1 MVGKERQTMDVHV
14 SMPSKGFTIMNL
26 FISHTLF
33 NLFGFMISIILY
45 IILMCAGAMNQKEA
59 SKCLALVILSALV
72 WAFEVEFA
80 TEKTIFI
87 C

>member
-1 MVGKERQTMDVHV
+1 LVGKERQTMDAHV

-26 FISHTLF
+26 FISHKTLF

-59 SKCLALVILSALV
+59 SKCLALLIFAALI
-72 WAFEVEFA
+72 WAFER
-80 TEKTIFI
+80 
-87 C
+87 